1 MLIMTA
7 MKEKWREEAQETRE
21 REREAWERER
31 EARELRAQLLARM
44 ERVR

>member
-7 MKEKWREEAQETRE
+7 MKEMWREEAQEAR
-21 REREAWERER
+21 ERER
-31 EARELRAQLLARM
+31 EARELRAKLLARM